1 MAKSLKSVSRRKQRK
16 AMFTANTDEKRVMMS
31 SHLSKELRA
40 EWGFRAFPVHS
51 QDVVVVKSGKFKGK
65 EGKVES
71 VSRMIRKVTVD
82 GCTMPKSSGGT
93 ILYPMDTSNL
103 EIKQLY
109 IDQDRRESLE
119 KKKVV
124 YEATKTKYANRA

>member
-16 AMFTANTDEKRVMMS
+16 AMFTANAAEKRVMMS

-40 EWGFRAFPVHS
+40 QWGFRAFPVHS

-65 EGKVES
+65 EGKIES
-71 VSRMIRKVTVD
+71 VSREKGKVTVD
-82 GCTMPKSSGGT
+82 GCTMPRSSGGT
-93 ILYPMDTSNL
+93 VLYPMDASNL

-109 IDQDRRESLE
+109 VDQDRKASLE
-119 KKKVV
+119 KKKTI
-124 YEATKTKYANRA
+124 YEATRAKYANRA